1 MNQNKLAAVS
11 AVPQY
16 PTGQIDVWR
25 LRDGTRIMQRPVLPQ
40 DAALLGDLVA
50 RLSVKTRRNRFHG
63 PVKEL
68 SITCLD
74 QMSCVDHAGHVAFV
88 MTTFV
93 EGRERIIADARYVV
107 DDRGDGAEF
116 AVLVDDDWQG
126 FGLGQRAMNILM
138 QVANLAGLRWFH
150 GEVLACNAPML
161 ALMRRCNFC
170 CTPDED
176 DDNLVHVETVL
187 SPNGMGQ
194 QIQLLK
200 RLLGWFSVPW
210 GQRQLGAALQAGGF
224 YV

>member
-1 MNQNKLAAVS
+1 MNQNKLAAMRG
-11 AVPQY
+11 VPQY

-25 LRDGTRIMQRPVLPQ
+25 LSDGTRIMQRPVLPQ
-40 DAALLGDLVA
+40 DAALLGELVA
-50 RLSVKTRRNRFHG
+50 RLSVQTRRNRFHG

-74 QMSCVDHAGHVAFV
+74 QMSCVDHACHVAFV

-93 EGRERIIADARYVV
+93 EGRERIIVDARYVV

-126 FGLGQRAMNILM
+126 FGLGKRAMNTLM

-150 GEVLACNAPML
+150 GEVLARNTPML

-187 SPNGMGQ
+187 SHAGTGQ
-194 QIQLLK
+194 QVQLIE
-200 RLLGWFSVPW
+200 RLRGWFTVPW
-210 GQRQLGAALQAGGF
+210 GNRQLGAAMQAGGF
-224 YV
+224 YA